1 VTSDVRVRNKAEAAE
16 LLDSSAAPAA
26 GGPKGFDLRYFAR
39 TVRVLAGAEYK
50 LKYSGS
56 VLGYFWTLGK
66 PLALFSVLYVVF
78 QVWLRFGGTVAHFPL
93 YLLLGLLFFYFFGD
107 GTGTTMGSLVAR
119 RDVIRRLAFPRATI
133 PVAVTVTALLTFAG
147 NLVAAAVFVAWNR
160 IVPQVDWLLLIPL
173 LAELY
178 VFVLGVA
185 LILATLFVVFRD
197 LRQIWDVVIQGLLY
211 ATPIIYP
218 VQLLPAWA
226 QKLVLLSPL
235 AQVIQDVRRIVLGPT
250 VATTASV
257 YGTSGIR
264 LVPLGITGLTLVV
277 GIVLFRWQQSWFPER
292 V

>member
-16 LLDSSAAPAA
+16 LADSAAAPSA
-26 GGPKGFDLRYFAR
+26 GGPEGFDLRYFAR
-39 TVRVLAGAEYK
+39 TVKVLAGAEYK

-56 VLGYFWTLGK
+56 VLGYFWTLAR

-78 QVWLRFGGTVAHFPL
+78 QVWLRFGGTVPHFPL
-93 YLLLGLLFFYFFGD
+93 YLLLGILFFSFFGD

-147 NLVAAAVFVAWNR
+147 NLFAAAVFVAWNR
-160 IVPQVDWLLLIPL
+160 IVPHLDWLLLIPL

-178 VFVLGVA
+178 VFILGIA
-185 LILATLFVVFRD
+185 LILATLYVIFRD
-197 LRQIWDVVIQGLLY
+197 LKQIWDVVIQALFY

-218 VQLLPAWA
+218 LQLLPVWA

-235 AQVIQDVRRIVLGPT
+235 AQVIQDVRRIVIGPGVDT
-250 VATTASV
+250 IATV
-257 YGTSGIR
+257 YGTSAIR
-264 LVPLGITGLTLVV
+264 LVPFGITAIVIVV
-277 GIVLFRWQQSWFPER
+277 GIGLFRWQQSWFAER